1 MAMNAILTLLA
12 DGLTAAVPAVGF
24 AMLFHVPRAA
34 LPYCALL
41 GAFGHALRLAL
52 VKFGGMP
59 LEWGTL
65 IAAAALSYIGILIA
79 GKWRAH
85 PKVYTVA
92 AVIPMIPGTHA
103 FTALLALVE
112 IDRTG
117 YTPELLATFIHN
129 GLKAFFI
136 VSALAV
142 GLALPGL
149 LIYRRRP
156 VV

>member
-1 MAMNAILTLLA
+1 MNAALLLLIDA
-12 DGLTAAVPAVGF
+12 LTAAVPAVGF
-24 AMLFHVPRAA
+24 AMLFNVPRAA
-34 LPYCALL
+34 LAYCALL
-41 GAFGHALRLAL
+41 GAFGHALRFGLTQ
-52 VKFGGMP
+52 FGGLP
-59 LEWGTL
+59 LEWSTL
-65 IAAAALSYIGILIA
+65 IAATALSFIGVAIA
-79 GKWRAH
+79 RKWQAH

-92 AVIPMIPGTHA
+92 AIIPMIPGIHA

-117 YTPELLATFIHN
+117 YTPELLATFINH

>member
-1 MAMNAILTLLA
+1 MNATMMLLQDA
-12 DGLTAAVPAVGF
+12 LIAAVPAVGF
-24 AMLFHVPRAA
+24 AMLFNVPRAA
-34 LPYCALL
+34 LVYCALL
-41 GAFGHALRLAL
+41 GALGHALR
-52 VKFGGMP
+52 FGLTKLGGLP
-59 LEWGTL
+59 LEWSTL
-65 IAAAALSYIGILIA
+65 IAAATLSTIGIVIA
-79 GKWRAH
+79 RRWGAH

-92 AVIPMIPGTHA
+92 AVIPMIPGVHA

-112 IDRTG
+112 IDRAG
-117 YTPELLATFIHN
+117 YTPDLLATFINN

-149 LIYRRRP
+149 LFYRRRP

>member
-1 MAMNAILTLLA
+1 MNTWTLFLTDA
-12 DGLTAAVPAVGF
+12 LTAAIPAVGF
-24 AMLFHVPRAA
+24 AMLFNVPRAA
-34 LPYCALL
+34 LLYCALL
-41 GAFGHALRLAL
+41 GAFGHALRLGL
-52 VKFGGMP
+52 TRFGGMP

-65 IAAAALSYIGILIA
+65 IAAAALSFIGILIA
-79 GKWRAH
+79 RKWQAH

-117 YTPELLATFIHN
+117 YTPDLLATFIHN

-136 VSALAV
+136 VAALAV